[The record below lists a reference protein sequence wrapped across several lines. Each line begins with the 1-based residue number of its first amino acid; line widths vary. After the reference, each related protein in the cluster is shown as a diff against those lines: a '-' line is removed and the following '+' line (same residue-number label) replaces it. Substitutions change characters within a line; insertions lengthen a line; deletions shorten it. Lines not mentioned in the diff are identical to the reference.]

1 MNILTASQLRAYLAC
16 SPPPLL
22 LHVLPEEHF
31 AARRIAGAANACSY
45 ESTFQDKVRELAPE
59 PATPIIVYGEGAP
72 SLDSTDAAAKL
83 TLAGYSDV
91 MDFRGGLGE
100 WEAAGLPLEGE
111 APLPTAPVP
120 NGAFRIDPG
129 ASVIRWTGQNLF
141 NHHEGT
147 LMLADGLLQIRHG
160 QLSSGEFTID
170 MNSMVCT
177 DLADSSWNTML
188 INHLR
193 SADFFKVAEHPTARF
208 VITGA
213 AAIADATDGVP
224 NYQITGYLML
234 RGATRELT
242 FPAVIATADTSHLT
256 AQAHLAID
264 RTQFGSYYG
273 SGRFFTFLG
282 KHVVNDHI
290 HLHLKIHALGT

>member
-1 MNILTASQLRAYLAC
+1 MNTLTASQLRANLAGT
-16 SPPPLL
+16 PPPLL

-31 AARRIAGAANACSY
+31 AARRIAGAENACTY
-45 ESTFQDKVRELAPE
+45 ETAFQDKVRELAPD

-72 SLDSTDAAAKL
+72 SLESADAAAKL
-83 TLAGYSDV
+83 IQAGYSNV

-100 WEAAGLPLEGE
+100 WEAAGLPLESQG
-111 APLPTAPVP
+111 PLPSAPVAD
-120 NGAFRIDPG
+120 GAFRIDP
-129 ASVIRWTGQNLF
+129 ATSVIRWTGQNLF

-147 LMLADGLLQIRHG
+147 LKLADGLLQIRHG
-160 QLSSGEFTID
+160 QLSSAEFTID

-177 DLADSSWNTML
+177 DLVDSSWNAML

-193 SADFFKVAEHPTARF
+193 SSDFFKVAEHPTARF

-213 AAIADATDGVP
+213 APIVDATDGVP

-242 FPAVIATADTSHLT
+242 FPAVIATADAAHIT
-256 AQAHLAID
+256 AQAHLALD

-273 SGRFFTFLG
+273 SGRFFAFLG

-290 HLHLKIHALGT
+290 QLHLKIHALGA